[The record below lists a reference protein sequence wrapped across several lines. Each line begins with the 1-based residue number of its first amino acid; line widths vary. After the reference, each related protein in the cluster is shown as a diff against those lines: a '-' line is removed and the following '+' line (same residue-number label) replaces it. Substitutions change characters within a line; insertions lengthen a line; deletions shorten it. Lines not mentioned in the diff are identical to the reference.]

1 MLTDKS
7 LIEITASL
15 LEQRHVLVRSR
26 YTNRQLLMMHD
37 QKLMR
42 GLNELLRRKV
52 HVTEHRW
59 LDWVLDCSP
68 IPFDS
73 AFGVNPP
80 HALWLTELKMALH
93 NMDYAG
99 IAMSAQKDN
108 AEYANWLLASYLHI
122 PIPNT
127 DKLLEQHISSAM
139 LWYLASMGCIS
150 KKAALNSAI
159 RNADPRLSV
168 EIKLAL
174 YMLGD
179 RTDEL
184 ELLSCA
190 IENEI
195 SHWDY
200 LFVLICGAPEPL
212 KIRLLNLICSE
223 ANDKSASF
231 RAIGF
236 SGLSKFIPMV
246 LALTKEQETE
256 NVAMDVLY
264 TLVGTVEAEVLLSQL
279 DLIDETSLELV
290 VNKYPSL
297 TKLQVIDT
305 IELKT
310 FWQLECQGQRQAAAY
325 RAKVH
330 YPQTPLARPCR
341 LLGGIWH
348 LQ

>member
-1 MLTDKS
+1 
-7 LIEITASL
+7 
-15 LEQRHVLVRSR
+15 
-26 YTNRQLLMMHD
+26 
-37 QKLMR
+37 
-42 GLNELLRRKV
+42 
-52 HVTEHRW
+52 
-59 LDWVLDCSP
+59 
-68 IPFDS
+68 
-73 AFGVNPP
+73 
-80 HALWLTELKMALH
+80 
-93 NMDYAG
+93 
-99 IAMSAQKDN
+99 MS
-108 AEYANWLLASYLHI
+108 E
-122 PIPNT
+122 
-127 DKLLEQHISSAM
+127 
-139 LWYLASMGCIS
+139 
-150 KKAALNSAI
+150 KAALNSAI

-212 KIRLLNLICSE
+212 KNRLLNLICSE

-231 RAIGF
+231 KAIGF

-290 VNKYPSL
+290 VNKYPPL

-305 IELKT
+305 MELKT

-325 RAKVH
+325 RAKVQF
-330 YPQTPLARPCR
+330 PQTPLARPCR